1 MNSKMLN
8 RDQNQGVKF
17 FTGTEVEHTPAYNKQ
32 TLFVVGLQSVTEI
45 QDWLD
50 DLAGYEDQSRRIEH
64 IYFGANMSFPVSIR
78 TNDSVFW
85 TPWENM
91 IKRFLLQGYQCT
103 LDIDVSQVEGLLES
117 GLCENH
123 MFIPMI
129 SVKIPYIQQL
139 GYNATVK
146 IDDKGFAATNPGVWC
161 HSLHTL
167 QNRSVFTDWSK
178 YTKDTEL

>member
-1 MNSKMLN
+1 MNRPEHN
-8 RDQNQGVKF
+8 NAKF
-17 FTGTEVEHTPAYNKQ
+17 FIGTEVEHTPAHGHK
-32 TLFVVGLQSVTEI
+32 TLFVVGLQSTKEI
-45 QDWLD
+45 LD
-50 DLAGYEDQSRRIEH
+50 TLGSQQH
-64 IYFGANMSFPVSIR
+64 ITHVYFGANMSFPSSIR
-78 TNDSVFW
+78 TNDAVFW

-117 GLCENH
+117 GMCENH

-167 QNRSVFTDWSK
+167 QSRRVFTDWSK